1 MMRNSL
7 MIGLLVGLATGFWM
21 WTEFAL
27 GLHSESTDI
36 GRFTGFL
43 SIVFPI
49 AGLVV
54 ALRRSRAQLG
64 YLTYR
69 SGTPVVLAVCGGA
82 AATSSLM
89 SVIYILWLNPGWL
102 SKAGITAAVFVAQG
116 AVAALI
122 GGLLVGMIVLG
133 LLRSRP
139 SLGTTP

>member
-1 MMRNSL
+1 MRNSF
-7 MIGLLVGLATGFWM
+7 MIGLLVGLATGLWM

-43 SIVFPI
+43 SIIFPI

-54 ALRRSRAQLG
+54 ALRRSRTRMG

-69 SGTPVVLAVCGGA
+69 SGTPNVLAVCAGA

-89 SVIYILWLNPGWL
+89 SGIYILWLNPGWL
-102 SKAGITAAVFVAQG
+102 SKAGSTAAEFVAQG

-122 GGLLVGMIVLG
+122 GGLFVGMVVLG

-139 SLGTTP
+139 GPGKTP